1 MLNFKMKQN
10 TVEDNPWSLT
20 PLTFNNISVILVV
33 VSLIGGGNRTKI
45 IQVTFLPNHLLHWL
59 LRKRLNI
66 NKRKYK
72 QRWSTIPPI
81 STKQTTSSHL
91 KPLNIK
97 QTMTHDVGNPSPGT
111 HTNMGQDIIRKLH
124 VSKGQKLFPWYFLGP
139 YWLDLI
145 NWCLTPTLAVFQLS
159 VLITTK
165 VVSFNSG
172 HGEVYLIMFV
182 SDLSQVVSF
191 LRVIRFPP

>member
-111 HTNMGQDIIRKLH
+111 DTQIWVKVSSGIYMFQKDKNCFHDI
-124 VSKGQKLFPWYFLGP
+124 F
-139 YWLDLI
+139 
-145 NWCLTPTLAVFQLS
+145 
-159 VLITTK
+159 
-165 VVSFNSG
+165 
-172 HGEVYLIMFV
+172 
-182 SDLSQVVSF
+182 
-191 LRVIRFPP
+191 